1 MVAAQAR
8 YLGAHVLGDIDMKP
22 GTQHAKV
29 EALKVTRQQ
38 ALARLYYTN
47 EKGLQQPRY
56 AHELQA
62 QKVREIEDA
71 YDGDLRALMET
82 ARTMYDEAE
91 TKLSQVDRPVSWLTA
106 DELTAAAA
114 MAPFVKEDF
123 AAMDANAVLQTV
135 KSAAA
140 ADRVE
145 KWLIARYAPRRWSEL
160 DQAIE
165 TSPGMAAKAH
175 FEKSAAELQDSIMP
189 ESRRKER
196 DQAKVQLQDAQDLH
210 DAAEWSRPAVR
221 QEVAARW
228 RVDAQYLPD

>member
-1 MVAAQAR
+1 
-8 YLGAHVLGDIDMKP
+8 MKP
-22 GTQHAKV
+22 GVSHAKV
-29 EALKVTRQQ
+29 EALKTVRQQ

-47 EKGLQQPRY
+47 EKGQQQPRY
-56 AHELQA
+56 APELQA
-62 QKVREIEDA
+62 QKVREVEDA
-71 YDGDLRALMET
+71 YDADLRALMET

-91 TKLSQVDRPVSWLTA
+91 TKLTKVDRPYGWLTP
-106 DELTAAAA
+106 DELTTAAA
-114 MAPFVKEDF
+114 MAPFVKEDI

-160 DQAIE
+160 DRAIE

-175 FEKSAAELQDSIMP
+175 FEKSAAELQDAIMP

-196 DQAKVQLQDAQDLH
+196 DEAKAQLRDAQDLH
-210 DAAEWSRPAVR
+210 DAAEWARPAVR
-221 QEVAARW
+221 QEVANRW
-228 RVDAQYLPD
+228 KVDAQYLPD

>member
-1 MVAAQAR
+1 
-8 YLGAHVLGDIDMKP
+8 MKP
-22 GTQHAKV
+22 GVTHERV

-38 ALARLYYTN
+38 ALARLYYN
-47 EKGLQQPRY
+47 EKGQQRPRY
-56 AHELQA
+56 APELQSA
-62 QKVREIEDA
+62 KVAEIESA
-71 YDGDLRALMET
+71 YDADLQSLMET

-91 TKLSQVDRPVSWLTA
+91 TKLTKVDRPLQWLAA
-106 DELTAAAA
+106 DEMAAAA
-114 MAPFVKEDF
+114 VMAPFVKEDF

-175 FEKSAAELQDSIMP
+175 FEKSAAELQDAIMP
-189 ESRRKER
+189 ESLRKER
-196 DQAKVQLQDAQDLH
+196 DQAKAQLRDAQDLH
-210 DAAEWSRPAVR
+210 DAAEWARPAVR